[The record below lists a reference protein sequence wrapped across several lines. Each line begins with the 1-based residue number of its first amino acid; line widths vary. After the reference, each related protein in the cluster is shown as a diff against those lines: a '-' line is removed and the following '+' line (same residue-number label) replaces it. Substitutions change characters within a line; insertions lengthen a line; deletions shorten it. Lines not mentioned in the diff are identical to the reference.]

1 MPGTLLKSLMRGSKW
16 VRRSIYSLAMFL
28 SQHGFSCAAV
38 QEEQLR
44 LLCIRS
50 FPAES
55 WPHQMI
61 SSEFWLLPGGAQLS
75 SVRESLG
82 AFIFF
87 PKFKNMRLNS
97 NGRRTYFSGRLTSLY
112 HPTGFLPL
120 VRQPWLRCLCA
131 LHRNIYIL
139 YYYFKNSKV
148 LIKMFVSLPE

>member
-1 MPGTLLKSLMRGSKW
+1 MPGTLLKSLMRGSQW

-44 LLCIRS
+44 LLCTRS

-75 SVRESLG
+75 SVSESLG

-87 PKFKNMRLNS
+87 PKLKNMRLNS
-97 NGRRTYFSGRLTSLY
+97 DGRPPYFSGRQPSLPPHWLSATCKTSLAALSLC
-112 HPTGFLPL
+112 PTQKHIPSLLLF
-120 VRQPWLRCLCA
+120 QELRSP
-131 LHRNIYIL
+131 H
-139 YYYFKNSKV
+139 
-148 LIKMFVSLPE
+148 